1 MNTRNQSDLLLKNKQ
16 IGKIAATHKKME
28 KNYPKCEKI
37 DVLPHRKTLF
47 VFK

>member
-1 MNTRNQSDLLLKNKQ
+1 MNTRNQSDLLLKKN
-16 IGKIAATHKKME
+16 GKIAATHKKME